1 MSKMQN
7 EIAWEDDF
15 EIISKDT
22 EKWWRKIKHWFA
34 VAKKKR
40 GQNKENAMD
49 ELEEAFKQ
57 VVTTVKKKAAREV
70 NDARSDIIK
79 QDHQHPLFHK
89 VERQENMLVQT
100 KQFLRRYKTELKKY
114 MEEKEF
120 SKLRDEIEGDF
131 DLLHEIQR
139 LRDDMRY
146 KIREISK
153 KTNAEAYSG
162 TTEDEK
168 NPENA
173 D

>member
-1 MSKMQN
+1 MSKMRN
-7 EIAWEDDF
+7 ETAWEDDI
-15 EIISKDT
+15 EIIRRDT
-22 EKWWRKIKHWFA
+22 EKWWKKIKDCFA
-34 VAKKKR
+34 IATKKR
-40 GQNKENAMD
+40 GNNRDDAMD
-49 ELEEAFKQ
+49 ELEEFIKQ
-57 VVTTVKKKAAREV
+57 VMDSVKKKAAREV